1 MRVQCKAKKTQTSPL
16 HASPLRHL
24 KASTLN
30 SYQIKT
36 VKRIVDGDTYDL
48 LIDLGFGAALDIRV
62 RLLGVDTPELRGQT
76 KEKGKAASRA
86 VSEFFAQY
94 MTKNQTTIDRGYE
107 FKAQQ
112 RCCVICKTTRKDS
125 FGRWLA
131 SISCGTHDLADYLLK
146 SGNAKPY

>member
-1 MRVQCKAKKTQTSPL
+1 
-16 HASPLRHL
+16 
-24 KASTLN
+24 LN

-107 FKAQQ
+107 FKATAAMLRDLQNDAQ
-112 RCCVICKTTRKDS
+112 GLIRTLARIDLLWNARPRRLSPQERKRKTLLERKRC
-125 FGRWLA
+125 
-131 SISCGTHDLADYLLK
+131 
-146 SGNAKPY
+146 N